1 MTQIAQIYFFIACPI
16 IFVILSVAKNLSTSA
31 VGANQCVLPRM
42 ENDSQLGRHKVC
54 PTVDVH
60 RSFDFSQD
68 NRYSMIH

>member
-42 ENDSQLGRHKVC
+42 ENDSQLKVC
-54 PTVDVH
+54 QKINLGTDYT
-60 RSFDFSQD
+60 D
-68 NRYSMIH
+68 